1 MYDDPWSWTE
11 TKRPVAPL
19 AASIQ
24 PAQEPVPGVVYNPQ
38 DGTEKQ
44 LQNTFMDKASK
55 AGEKAFD
62 AGVKAYKDTA
72 LTQSIGQSVAPLSAN
87 SVLGVPA
94 PAMSL
99 APAATTAA
107 TEGLIASGIPGLAA
121 PLASTTATGAGILGT
136 EAAVGGALASTAA
149 PAAAAAGTAG
159 ATGALGAGLGAGAS
173 AGLAALGPIG
183 LLLGAGLLA
192 KKLKLF

>member
-1 MYDDPWSWTE
+1 MYEDPWSWTE
-11 TKRPVAPL
+11 AKRPVAPL
-19 AASIQ
+19 AATIQ
-24 PAQEPVPGVVYNPQ
+24 PAQDQAPAPLQQQPG
-38 DGTEKQ
+38 Q
-44 LQNTFMDKASK
+44 LEQMATSNLTK

-62 AGVKAYKDTA
+62 AGVKAYKDAA
-72 LTQSIGQSVAPLSAN
+72 LTQSIGQAVAPLSAN
-87 SVLGVPA
+87 SVLGVSA

-99 APAATTAA
+99 APATTTAV

-136 EAAVGGALASTAA
+136 EAALGGALASTAA
-149 PAAAAAGTAG
+149 PAAAAGTAG
-159 ATGALGAGLGAGAS
+159 ATGALGAGLGAGAT

-183 LLLGAGLLA
+183 LLIGAGLLA